1 MRPTLKEFK
10 KKALFNPV
18 IEKEYK
24 RLFPTYER
32 SRQLLKI
39 RKEAELIQD
48 KRTNSLISLSVLL
61 W

>member
-10 KKALFNPV
+10 KKTLFNPV

-32 SRQLLKI
+32 SRQLPKI

-48 KRTNSLISLSVLL
+48 KKD
-61 W
+61 